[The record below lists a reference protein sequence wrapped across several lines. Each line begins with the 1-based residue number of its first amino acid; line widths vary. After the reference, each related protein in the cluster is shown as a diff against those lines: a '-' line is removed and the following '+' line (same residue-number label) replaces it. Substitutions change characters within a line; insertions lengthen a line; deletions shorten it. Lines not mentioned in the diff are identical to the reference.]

1 MDISV
6 EDIAG
11 GVTRVALQGRLDTT
25 AAVMMEL
32 PLNTVAADKKAIV
45 VDLSAVTFLA
55 SYALRVLLMGARIA
69 GSKGGKLVVVCP
81 DNNVA
86 KVLRGAGASDLIPVV
101 ADAKAA
107 IAALATTA

>member
-11 GVTRVALQGRLDTT
+11 GVTRVVLHGRLDTT
-25 AAVMMEL
+25 AAVTMEL
-32 PLNTVAADKKAIV
+32 PLNTVAAEKKAIM

-55 SYALRVLLMGARIA
+55 SYALRVLLMGA
-69 GSKGGKLVVVCP
+69 KLMVVCP

-107 IAALATTA
+107 LAALAEAE

>member
-6 EDIAG
+6 ENVAG
-11 GVTRVALQGRLDTT
+11 GVTRVVLRGRLDTT

-32 PLNTVAADKKAIV
+32 PLNTVAAEKKAIV
-45 VDLSAVTFLA
+45 VDLSSVTFLA
-55 SYALRVLLMGARIA
+55 SYALRVLLMGAGIA
-69 GSKGGKLVVVCP
+69 SSKGGKLVVVCP

-86 KVLRGAGASDLIPVV
+86 RVLRGAGASDLIPVV

-107 IAALATTA
+107 IAALSATA